1 MVCMWQMLSQDL
13 RVEAERTQN
22 QTPQTVASM
31 YYQSQGSYQFDTA
44 ETTYCTACPIS
55 ADPRRWY
62 RYNAFD
68 SCAAHWHHSTVVFVQ
83 LVSARSSAFTPS
95 PDSRLRSRLTRW
107 CSKLRLRLR
116 LDALVTRYAKR
127 RVSCWRAYSK
137 LLETSRSKRRM

>member
-1 MVCMWQMLSQDL
+1 MLSQDL
-13 RVEAERTQN
+13 RVETERTQD
-22 QTPQTVASM
+22 QTVASM

-68 SCAAHWHHSTVVFVQ
+68 SCAAQWHHSTVVLVQ
-83 LVSARSSAFTPS
+83 LVGPEKFRVHPES
-95 PDSRLRSRLTRW
+95 DSRLRNRLTRW

-116 LDALVTRYAKR
+116 LGDEVRQEVRFPLASLFQV
-127 RVSCWRAYSK
+127 VEDQS
-137 LLETSRSKRRM
+137 LETADVEEGKRG